1 MLDET
6 HVEQHSQKSVI
17 LSEARSAKS
26 KDPEGAS
33 NSTTADI
40 FLTTMPTKKP
50 KLGQNFL
57 TDEAACHRIADALG
71 DITTRT
77 VVEIGPGHGAITSIL
92 ATRAAHLHCIEFDP
106 SLAKELSFKFRD
118 NPRVTIH
125 HADILQFDLAK
136 LVTGDWQLETES
148 TRLAAHSS
156 QLTADKQTPP
166 LDVIG
171 NLPYYITSDILLHLF
186 AAARANLLRRAV
198 LMMQREV
205 ADRIAA
211 HPGVSDYGA
220 LSAFT
225 QLHAHVQSLFTLP
238 PSAFSP
244 PPDVYSTVVRLD
256 FAPRFAELHV
266 DPEGFNRFLRAG
278 FAQKRKTLA
287 NNLRSTGFSTAQLQD
302 AWPHDLPAQIRAE
315 AVSLESMAELYRSLG
330 SYPAGTGSPES

>member
-1 MLDET
+1 
-6 HVEQHSQKSVI
+6 
-17 LSEARSAKS
+17 
-26 KDPEGAS
+26 
-33 NSTTADI
+33 
-40 FLTTMPTKKP
+40 MPAKKP

-57 TDEAACHRIADALG
+57 IDESAFHRIADALG
-71 DITTRT
+71 DISTRI
-77 VVEIGPGHGAITSIL
+77 VVEIGPGHGVITNIL
-92 ATRAAHLHCIEFDP
+92 ATRAARLHCIEFDP
-106 SLAKELSFKFRD
+106 SLARELTFKFRD

-125 HADILQFDLAK
+125 HADILQFNLAS
-136 LVTGDWQLETES
+136 LATENWQLETGS
-148 TRLAAHSS
+148 TNPLDHTSLAAHSS
-156 QLTADKQTPP
+156 QLAAHKQT
-166 LDVIG
+166 LDIIG
-171 NLPYYITSDILLHLF
+171 NLPYYITSDILLHLYTF
-186 AAARANLLRRAV
+186 ARAHLLRRAI

-225 QLHAHVQSLFTLP
+225 QLHARVENLFTLP

-256 FAPRFAELHV
+256 FAPRFAELRV

-287 NNLRSTGFSTAQLQD
+287 NNLRNTGYTAANIQR

-315 AVSLESMAELYRSLG
+315 AVSLEMMADLYRSLG
-330 SYPAGTGSPES
+330 SYPEGTGAPAS